1 MENFPLAPHA
11 PVSSAV
17 CDFSPNP
24 SASPP
29 RREIQDYIPPQFYHL
44 QKAQAWLDMV
54 APFMHQAQA
63 LSAHQAR
70 AQFLGKAFSFQGAR
84 KGGQT
89 SQPSGMKLQECWLA
103 KKKGLRCNSALCF
116 SFQEFS
122 VANLPDSLAAA
133 Q

>member
-1 MENFPLAPHA
+1 M

-17 CDFSPNP
+17 CGFSPSP

-63 LSAHQAR
+63 LSTHQAR
-70 AQFLGKAFSFQGAR
+70 AQFLGKAFSFQR
-84 KGGQT
+84 EGGREGRAA
-89 SQPSGMKLQECWLA
+89 SLV
-103 KKKGLRCNSALCF
+103 GLSCKDAGWPK
-116 SFQEFS
+116 EMPA
-122 VANLPDSLAAA
+122 V
-133 Q
+133 

>member
-1 MENFPLAPHA
+1 M

-17 CDFSPNP
+17 CDFSPSP

-29 RREIQDYIPPQFYHL
+29 RREIQDYIPPQLYHL

-70 AQFLGKAFSFQGAR
+70 AQFLGKAFSIQR
-84 KGGQT
+84 TREGGQS
-89 SQPSGMKLQECWLA
+89 SQAPGIKLQRCRLA
-103 KKKGLRCNSALCF
+103 ERNACCVTQPVFLVSRVDPLA
-116 SFQEFS
+116 
-122 VANLPDSLAAA
+122 VA
-133 Q
+133 